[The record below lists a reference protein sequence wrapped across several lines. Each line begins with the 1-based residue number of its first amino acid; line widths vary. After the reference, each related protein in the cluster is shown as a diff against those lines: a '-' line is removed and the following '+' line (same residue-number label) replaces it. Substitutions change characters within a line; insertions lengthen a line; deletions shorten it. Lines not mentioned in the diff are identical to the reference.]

1 MSKTMKHRV
10 VYACFLFLLACSSG
24 NEKTSSAAGGSD
36 LSKFKLSEINGEI
49 IDLAQYNGKTVF
61 INVWATWCKP
71 CIQEMPTIESMQ
83 KRLKDENMVVLMA
96 SNEEPELIEGF
107 IGRHAYDFRYVRLVN
122 MEALN
127 IQALPTTF
135 IFNTAGKIKFSDSG
149 YRNWDDGNN
158 IKLINNIIN
167 DHEE

>member
-1 MSKTMKHRV
+1 MRHRV

-24 NEKTSSAAGGSD
+24 KEKTLSAGGGSD

-49 IDLAQYNGKTVF
+49 IDLAQYSGKTVF

-71 CIQEMPTIESMQ
+71 CIQEMPTIEFMQ
-83 KRLKDENMVVLMA
+83 KRLTDENMVVLMA
-96 SNEEPELIEGF
+96 SNEEPEQIEGF
-107 IGRHAYDFRYVRLVN
+107 IARHAYDFRYVRLEN

-135 IFNTAGKIKFSDSG
+135 IFNRNGKRKFSEPG
-149 YRNWDDGNN
+149 YRNWDDGDN
-158 IKLINNIIN
+158 IKLIINIIN